1 VSAAILDGRVFAAE
15 ILRTLQARAA
25 AVRAAIGFQPSLA
38 IVVIRDGIGDNP
50 SDVYVRQLR
59 RTARQ
64 VGLSSR
70 VVELPLATTP
80 EKLLDAIQRLNN
92 DETVHGIIVQLPLPP
107 HIGRD
112 VLLDAIV
119 PAKDVDGISATNAG
133 NLFLGLPAKVPA
145 TCAAVMEL
153 LERAGIALDGQR
165 VVIVGASAVVGR
177 PLALMLLRHHATVTV
192 CHIHTVDL
200 PSFTRQAD
208 ILVAAAGVPRLIT
221 PAMVGPE
228 TTVIDV
234 GINVL
239 PDGQVV
245 GDVAFEAVCE
255 VAKAITPVPGGIG
268 PLTNLMVMQQMLPP
282 DDPQAFI

>member
-1 VSAAILDGRVFAAE
+1 MSAAILDGRVFAAE
-15 ILRTLQARAA
+15 IQRELQDRAA
-25 AVRAAIGFQPSLA
+25 ARRAELGFQPSLA
-38 IVVIRDGIGDNP
+38 IVVIRDHIGESA

-70 VVELPLATTP
+70 VLELPTSADAAELLA
-80 EKLLDAIQRLNN
+80 LLARLND

-112 VLLDAIV
+112 VLLDAIS

-133 NLFLGLPAKVPA
+133 NLFLNLPALVPA

-153 LERAGIALDGQR
+153 LDRAEIDLDGQR
-165 VVIVGASAVVGR
+165 AVIVGASAVVGR
-177 PLALMLLRHHATVTV
+177 PLALMLLHRNATVTV
-192 CHIHTVDL
+192 CHIYTQDL

-208 ILVAAAGVPRLIT
+208 ILVAAAGVPKLIK
-221 PAMVGPE
+221 ADMVRPGAI
-228 TTVIDV
+228 VIDV

-245 GDVAFEAVCE
+245 GDVDFDSVYDIAG
-255 VAKAITPVPGGIG
+255 AITPVPGGIG
-268 PLTNLMVMQQMLPP
+268 PLTNLMVLRQTLHHLTTTV
-282 DDPQAFI
+282 